1 MKLELEGSEEF
12 LSSILVMM
20 SFIQKSID
28 KKTPIKLDISVDSN
42 EPLSIIYKEGRSSTK
57 LDEMQLYENVNLTNG
72 IFKFHI

>member
-42 EPLSIIYKEGRSSTK
+42 EPLSIAYKESRAFTK
-57 LDEMQLYENVNLTNG
+57 LAEMQLYENVNLANG
-72 IFKFHI
+72 TFKFHM